1 MYKSLKRMEIKV
13 PALDVSS
20 MLVVGTVASF
30 YALIFEGCLD
40 FEHHHCVWFTP
51 STYNI
56 FWNKKVGVAM

>member
-1 MYKSLKRMEIKV
+1 M
-13 PALDVSS
+13 PALDVSL
-20 MLVVGTVASF
+20 MLVVETVALF

-56 FWNKKVGVAM
+56 FGIKKLELQCSDFE